1 MLRPFTFLICYTFL
15 MSKPKVIAIVG
26 PTASGKTALSI
37 EIAKKYN
44 GEVISADS
52 RQVYVGMDIG
62 TGKIT
67 REEMAGVPHHLI
79 DIADPV
85 TVYTGADFSRDANE
99 AIKTIIERKHLP
111 IIAGGTFFYID
122 LLRGKIQPAPVEP
135 NEDFR
140 NSLAHFKDD
149 ELFAQLQEKDAKR
162 AESVDP
168 FNRRRLVRALEVI
181 EALGSVPEQK
191 PVESPYEW
199 LIIGV
204 EVPNQPLH
212 DKIKERLLARMD
224 AGMVA
229 EVENLHK
236 QGVSYE
242 RLDDLGLEYRYIAQY
257 LQQKLSYEEMLEQLE
272 TKIRQYA
279 KRQLTWLKRDPEIE
293 WFSSTNTEVI
303 LNRVSDFLAE

>member
-1 MLRPFTFLICYTFL
+1 ML
-15 MSKPKVIAIVG
+15 MKKPKVIAIVG

-37 EIAKKYN
+37 AVAKKFN
-44 GEVISADS
+44 GEVVSADS
-52 RQVYVGMDIG
+52 RQVYAGMDIG

-67 REEMAGVPHHLI
+67 REEMAGIPHHLI

-85 TVYTGADFSRDANE
+85 TVYSGADFAKDANE
-99 AIKTIIERKHLP
+99 AIVSILERKHCP
-111 IIAGGTFFYID
+111 IVTGGTFFYID

-149 ELFAQLQEKDAKR
+149 ELFSQLQERDARR
-162 AESVDP
+162 AENIDP

-191 PVESPYEW
+191 EVESPYEW
-199 LIIGV
+199 LIVGV
-204 EVPNQPLH
+204 EVPSAPLQ
-212 DKIKERLLARMD
+212 DKIHDRLIARLEQ
-224 AGMVA
+224 GMIEEVKTLVA
-229 EVENLHK
+229 
-236 QGVSYE
+236 QGVTYE
-242 RLDDLGLEYRYIAQY
+242 RLDDLGLEYRYIGQY
-257 LQQKLSYEEMLEQLE
+257 LQNRLTYEEMVIELE

-279 KRQLTWLKRDPEIE
+279 KRQLTWLKRDTEIE

-303 LNRVSDFLAE
+303 LSRVEDFLREKSGCF

>member
-1 MLRPFTFLICYTFL
+1 

-37 EIAKKYN
+37 SLAKKIK
-44 GEVISADS
+44 GEVVSADS

-67 REEMAGVPHHLI
+67 RAEMQGIPHHLI

-85 TVYTGADFSRDANE
+85 TVYTGADFARDANE
-99 AIKTIIERKHLP
+99 AIESILGRKHTP
-111 IIAGGTFFYID
+111 IVIGGTFFYID
-122 LLRGKIQPAPVEP
+122 LLRGKMQPAPVEP

-149 ELFAQLQEKDAKR
+149 ELFAQLQEKDPKR
-162 AESVDP
+162 AESIDP

-191 PVESPYEW
+191 SVESPYDW
-199 LIIGV
+199 LIVGV
-204 EVPNQPLH
+204 EVPHSPLH
-212 DKIKERLLARMD
+212 DKIHDRLLQRLD
-224 AGMVA
+224 AGMVK
-229 EVENLHK
+229 EVETLHA
-236 QGVSYE
+236 QGVTYE
-242 RLDDLGLEYRYIAQY
+242 RLDDLGLEYRYIGQY
-257 LQQKLSYEEMLEQLE
+257 LQKNLTYDEMILQLE

-279 KRQLTWLKRDPEIE
+279 KRQLTWLKRDTEIE
-293 WFSSTNTEVI
+293 WFSSDNHEAI
-303 LNRVSDFLAE
+303 SIRVDSFLKE

>member
-1 MLRPFTFLICYTFL
+1 MK
-15 MSKPKVIAIVG
+15 KPKVIAIVG

-37 EIAKKYN
+37 AVAKKFN
-44 GEVISADS
+44 GEVVSADS
-52 RQVYVGMDIG
+52 RQVYIGMDIG

-67 REEMAGVPHHLI
+67 RDEMQGVPHHLI

-85 TVYTGADFSRDANE
+85 TVYTGADFARDAND
-99 AIKTIIERKHLP
+99 ALNTIIERDHLP
-111 IIAGGTFFYID
+111 IVTGGTFFYID

-149 ELFAQLQEKDAKR
+149 ELFAQLQEKDSRR
-162 AESVDP
+162 AASVDP

-204 EVPNQPLH
+204 EVSNAPLH
-212 DKIKERLLARMD
+212 DKIHDRLLDRLE

-229 EVENLHK
+229 EVENLHS

-242 RLDDLGLEYRYIAQY
+242 RFDDLGLEYRYIGQY
-257 LQQKLSYEEMLEQLE
+257 LQKKLTYDEMVAELE

-293 WFSSTNTEVI
+293 WFSSSSTEAI
-303 LNRVSDFLAE
+303 LNRIENFLHE

>member
-1 MLRPFTFLICYTFL
+1 

-37 EIAKKYN
+37 ALAKKFS
-44 GEVISADS
+44 GEVVSADS
-52 RQVYVGMDIG
+52 RQVYIGMDIG

-67 REEMAGVPHHLI
+67 RDEMEGIPHHLI

-85 TVYTGADFSRDANE
+85 TVYTGADFARDANE
-99 AIKTIIERKHLP
+99 AIETILGRKHLP
-111 IIAGGTFFYID
+111 IVTGGTFFYID

-149 ELFAQLQEKDAKR
+149 ELFAQLQVKDPKR
-162 AESVDP
+162 AENIDP

-181 EALGSVPEQK
+181 EALGSVPEQR
-191 PVESPYEW
+191 PVESPYDW

-204 EVPNQPLH
+204 ELPHEPLQ
-212 DKIKERLLARMD
+212 DKIRERLLTRLEM
-224 AGMVA
+224 GMVK
-229 EVENLHK
+229 EVEILHH

-242 RLDDLGLEYRYIAQY
+242 RLDDLGLEYRYIGQY
-257 LQQKLSYEEMLEQLE
+257 LQNNLSYDEMVNQLE

-279 KRQLTWLKRDPEIE
+279 KRQLTWLKRDAEIE
-293 WFSSTNTEVI
+293 WYSSNNHEAIAV
-303 LNRVSDFLAE
+303 RVEAFLQE

>member
-1 MLRPFTFLICYTFL
+1 

-37 EIAKKYN
+37 AIAKKFG
-44 GEVISADS
+44 GEVVSADS

-67 REEMAGVPHHLI
+67 HDEMQGVPHHLI

-85 TVYTGADFSRDANE
+85 TVYTGADFARDAHKAVT
-99 AIKTIIERKHLP
+99 AIHNRGHLP
-111 IIAGGTFFYID
+111 IVAGGTFFYID
-122 LLRGKIQPAPVEP
+122 LLRGKMQPAPVEP

-149 ELFAQLQEKDAKR
+149 ELFAQLQDKDPKR
-162 AESVDP
+162 AENIDP

-181 EALGSVPEQK
+181 EALGSVPEHK
-191 PVESPYEW
+191 PAESPYDW

-204 EVPNQPLH
+204 EVPNSPLH
-212 DKIKERLLARMD
+212 DKIRERLLVRLE
-224 AGMVA
+224 AGMIK
-229 EVENLHK
+229 EVENLVA

-242 RLDDLGLEYRYIAQY
+242 RLDDLGLEYRYIGQY
-257 LQQKLSYEEMLEQLE
+257 LQKQLTYDEMVNQLE

-279 KRQLTWLKRDPEIE
+279 KRQLTWLKRDAEIE
-293 WFSSTNTEVI
+293 WYSASNHPAIFSRLE
-303 LNRVSDFLAE
+303 DFLKE

>member
-1 MLRPFTFLICYTFL
+1 MK
-15 MSKPKVIAIVG
+15 KPKVVAIVG

-37 EIAKKYN
+37 AVAKKFH
-44 GEVISADS
+44 GEVVSADS
-52 RQVYVGMDIG
+52 RQVYAGMDIG

-67 REEMAGVPHHLI
+67 REEMAGIPHHLI

-85 TVYTGADFSRDANE
+85 TVYTGADFAKDANL
-99 AIKTIIERKHLP
+99 AILSILERKHCP
-111 IIAGGTFFYID
+111 IVTGGTFFYID

-149 ELFAQLQEKDAKR
+149 ELFSQLQERDARR
-162 AESVDP
+162 AESIDP

-181 EALGSVPEQK
+181 EALGSVPEQRE
-191 PVESPYEW
+191 VESPYEW

-204 EVPNQPLH
+204 EVPNAPLQ
-212 DKIKERLLARMD
+212 DKIHERLIARLEQ
-224 AGMVA
+224 GMID
-229 EVENLHK
+229 EVKGLVT
-236 QGVSYE
+236 QGVTYE
-242 RLDDLGLEYRYIAQY
+242 RLDDLGLEYRYIGQH
-257 LQQKLSYEEMLEQLE
+257 LQNKLTYDEMVVELE

-279 KRQLTWLKRDPEIE
+279 KRQLTWLKRDTEIE

-303 LNRVSDFLAE
+303 LSRVEDFLKE

>member
-1 MLRPFTFLICYTFL
+1 MQYDKLIL
-15 MSKPKVIAIVG
+15 MKKPKVVAIVG

-37 EIAKKYN
+37 AVAKKFH
-44 GEVISADS
+44 GEVVSADS
-52 RQVYVGMDIG
+52 RQVYAGMDIG

-67 REEMAGVPHHLI
+67 REEMAGIPHHLI

-85 TVYTGADFSRDANE
+85 TVYTGADFAKDANL
-99 AIKTIIERKHLP
+99 AILSILERKHCP
-111 IIAGGTFFYID
+111 IVTGGTFFYID

-149 ELFAQLQEKDAKR
+149 ELFSQLQERDARR
-162 AESVDP
+162 AESIDP

-181 EALGSVPEQK
+181 EALGSVPEQRE
-191 PVESPYEW
+191 VESPYEW

-204 EVPNQPLH
+204 EVPNAPLQ
-212 DKIKERLLARMD
+212 DKIHERLIARLEQ
-224 AGMVA
+224 GMID
-229 EVENLHK
+229 EVKGLVT
-236 QGVSYE
+236 QGVTYE
-242 RLDDLGLEYRYIAQY
+242 RLDDLGLEYRYIGQH
-257 LQQKLSYEEMLEQLE
+257 LQNKLTYDEMVVELE

-279 KRQLTWLKRDPEIE
+279 KRQLTWLKRDTEIE

-303 LNRVSDFLAE
+303 LSRVEDFLKE